1 MDTIIGIPVLF
12 ITLLIQITAVSRLP
26 LVHGTADL
34 VMLTLT
40 AWGIH
45 TKKNNVWIWAL
56 IGGLMTSFVSAVP
69 WLAVIIPYIV
79 VALSA
84 HLLHGRFWQSPI
96 LAMLLITIFGTFVVQ
111 LTTVSV
117 LNFKDIQVN
126 FTLAFEAII
135 IPSLILNLILALP
148 VFILVKDISQWIYPA
163 VENE

>member
-1 MDTIIGIPVLF
+1 MDIIIGLPVLF

-34 VMLTLT
+34 VMLTLI

-45 TKKNNVWIWAL
+45 TKSNNAWIWAL

-84 HLLHGRFWQSPI
+84 QLLHGRFWQSPI

-111 LTTVSV
+111 LTAMSA
-117 LNFKDIQVN
+117 LNFQDISIN
-126 FTLAFEAII
+126 FPLALEAII
-135 IPSLILNLILALP
+135 IPSLILNLFLALP
-148 VFILVKDISQWIYPA
+148 IFILVKDISRWVYPT